1 MRIVKLAFW
10 VVIIVSLAGCAGVK
24 VNQDYEPGTD
34 FSVYQA
40 FDWRSTTQPQSG
52 DIRVDNPLLDSRIR
66 KAVDSTLEAK
76 GFKKTAR
83 AGADF
88 LVSYTLSIQA
98 RIDSSPVSVGT
109 GFGIG
114 GGGSFGG
121 IGIGTD
127 TIESYE
133 TGLLVIDFYDAKTGL
148 MIWRGSGSRRLGR
161 QSDPV
166 NNTAEIKALVDKILA
181 QFPPVAKS

>member
-1 MRIVKLAFW
+1 MRIVKLAFCA
-10 VVIIVSLAGCAGVK
+10 VIIVGLAGCAGVK

-34 FSVYQA
+34 FSAYQA
-40 FDWRSTTQPQSG
+40 FDWKSTAQPPTG
-52 DIRVDNPLLDSRIR
+52 DIRVDNPLLDNRIR
-66 KAVDSTLEAK
+66 KAVDSTLETK
-76 GFKKTAR
+76 GFNKTGR

-88 LVSYTLSIQA
+88 LVNYNLSIQS

-133 TGLLVIDFYDAKTGL
+133 TGLLVIDFYDAGTGQI
-148 MIWRGSGSRRLGR
+148 IWRGSGSRRLGR
-161 QSDPV
+161 QSDPAS
-166 NNTAEIKALVDKILA
+166 NTEEIKALVDKILA

>member
-1 MRIVKLAFW
+1 MRIVKLAYW
-10 VVIIVSLAGCAGVK
+10 AVIIASLAGCASVK

-34 FSVYQA
+34 FSAYRA
-40 FDWRSTTQPQSG
+40 FDWKSAAQPRTG

-66 KAVDSTLEAK
+66 KAVESTLEAK
-76 GFKKTAR
+76 GFNKTGPT
-83 AGADF
+83 GADF
-88 LVSYTLSIQA
+88 LVDYNLSIQA

-127 TIESYE
+127 TIESYD
-133 TGLLVIDFYDAKTGL
+133 TGLLVIDFYDAKTGR
-148 MIWRGSGSRRLGR
+148 MIWRGSGSKRLGR
-161 QSDPV
+161 QADPA
-166 NNTAEIKALVDKILA
+166 NNAEEINVLVDKILA
-181 QFPPVAKS
+181 QFPPTPKN